1 MPRPE
6 RGASPSGFRSQL
18 LARFRNEAQAR
29 HISAQRLQQ
38 RVAFERFLARLG
50 SSGDW
55 VLKGGL
61 ALELRY
67 GWENRPTKDIDLRI
81 AVTTQEAVAQLRVV
95 LAESHIHDNF
105 SFELGAAAQEIQG
118 APGGTLRVP
127 VVARLAGQTFSAF
140 HIDLS
145 SGDPMTSLPDAL
157 QGSDLLNFAGIAPI
171 HFPAYP
177 VEQHLAEKVHA
188 YSLPRTTMNTRVKDL
203 VDLVTFAVLET
214 VDGDLLTASVRA
226 TFAARNTHPL
236 LSKLPEPPAEWAASF
251 ERLTKESLLT
261 SNVDLLEGFKLVVSF
276 WNPVLDGAV
285 SGQCWFPT
293 ERHWLHRVEGHSSV
307 GEPES

>member
-95 LAESHIHDNF
+95 LAESHIH
-105 SFELGAAAQEIQG
+105 
-118 APGGTLRVP
+118 
-127 VVARLAGQTFSAF
+127 
-140 HIDLS
+140 
-145 SGDPMTSLPDAL
+145 
-157 QGSDLLNFAGIAPI
+157 
-171 HFPAYP
+171 
-177 VEQHLAEKVHA
+177 
-188 YSLPRTTMNTRVKDL
+188 
-203 VDLVTFAVLET
+203 
-214 VDGDLLTASVRA
+214 
-226 TFAARNTHPL
+226 
-236 LSKLPEPPAEWAASF
+236 
-251 ERLTKESLLT
+251 
-261 SNVDLLEGFKLVVSF
+261 
-276 WNPVLDGAV
+276 
-285 SGQCWFPT
+285 
-293 ERHWLHRVEGHSSV
+293 
-307 GEPES
+307 